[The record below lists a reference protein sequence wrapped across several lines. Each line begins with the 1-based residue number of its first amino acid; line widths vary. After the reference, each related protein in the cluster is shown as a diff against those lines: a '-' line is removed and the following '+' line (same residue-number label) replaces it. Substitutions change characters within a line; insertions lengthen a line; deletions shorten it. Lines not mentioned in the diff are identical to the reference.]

1 MPNRIILT
9 AAALMLFSF
18 PAFADD
24 SGIPPEGRLRANF
37 RRVALDVSSTEV
49 SNAKEYQN
57 SPNSNLSAD
66 SETVFKGV
74 FDFVL
79 EDEHPDW
86 QWNNSLY
93 MEYGRTKLRPAEGES
108 TTSES
113 ADKILLTS
121 DYNVG
126 PFASLGYQT
135 EFTAN
140 NDAPRN
146 KTFRGKAGIKLFN
159 GKYIKE
165 LYAAAVEEL
174 DLTYSRSDT
183 KTAYEIGIRA
193 EYPLREGVKFQLES
207 YFRDYLIYSRY
218 VGTDFKYE
226 FNLTSRMD
234 VKIKNNFSL
243 APYITYFQAQAR
255 ELCRAISAAPIR
267 AALCSNRARHSLNGA
282 VTIRLLA
289 SFSNRS

>member
-86 QWNNSLY
+86 QWNNSIGFSVL
-93 MEYGRTKLRPAEGES
+93 ETPC
-108 TTSES
+108 
-113 ADKILLTS
+113 LLE
-121 DYNVG
+121 
-126 PFASLGYQT
+126 A
-135 EFTAN
+135 
-140 NDAPRN
+140 
-146 KTFRGKAGIKLFN
+146 
-159 GKYIKE
+159 
-165 LYAAAVEEL
+165 
-174 DLTYSRSDT
+174 
-183 KTAYEIGIRA
+183 
-193 EYPLREGVKFQLES
+193 
-207 YFRDYLIYSRY
+207 
-218 VGTDFKYE
+218 
-226 FNLTSRMD
+226 
-234 VKIKNNFSL
+234 
-243 APYITYFQAQAR
+243 
-255 ELCRAISAAPIR
+255 
-267 AALCSNRARHSLNGA
+267 
-282 VTIRLLA
+282 
-289 SFSNRS
+289 